1 MNALWAVVPAAGSGS
16 RMASSES
23 KQYLKIGGRSLLDW
37 SVGALLAYPKLR
49 ACVVAVP
56 ETDVQQSREG
66 SLGDARVSFCAGGSS
81 RAASVAAALAALP
94 AEDEDWVLVHDAARP
109 CLAPQDLHSLVQNVS
124 STGVGG
130 LLAVPITDTLKRA
143 DGQAR
148 VMTTIDRAGIW
159 SAQTPQMFRVGE
171 LRSALDA
178 ARESGFVVTDEASAM
193 EAAGFDVQLVQGSV
207 ANLKVTYA
215 SDMQLAAFWLKQI
228 YPQDGDMAGTE
239 I

>member
-1 MNALWAVVPAAGSGS
+1 MAG
-16 RMASSES
+16 SES
-23 KQYLKIGGRSLLDW
+23 KQYLKIAGRSLLDW
-37 SVGALLAYPKLR
+37 SVGALLACPELR
-49 ACVVAVP
+49 GCVVAVP
-56 ETDVQQSREG
+56 EADVQQEREG
-66 SLGDARVSFCAGGSS
+66 SLGDERVSICAGGAS

-109 CLAPQDLHSLVQNVS
+109 CLSPQDLQSLVHNVS
-124 STGVGG
+124 NTGVGG

-143 DGQAR
+143 DGATQAR
-148 VMTTIDRAGIW
+148 VMSTIDREGIW

-171 LRSALDA
+171 LRLALRA
-178 ARESGFVVTDEASAM
+178 ARESGFAVTDEASAM
-193 EAAGFDVQLVQGSV
+193 EAAGFEVQLVRGSV

-215 SDMQLAAFWLKQI
+215 SDMQLAAFWLMQI